1 MKSKA
6 HSKKCVELG
15 IVPVPITAEDQQLD
29 DSKSSGEIAIA
40 GDSDTDDGDDVD
52 DMDDDEDDEKE
63 TQAMIVAMV
72 VDRNGKDFGKVI
84 NEIAHFR
91 QKMRLKKGKVN

>member
-1 MKSKA
+1 MCDFY
-6 HSKKCVELG
+6 HTCVIDTKHVRFLTKWWSGTPRREPPQGFRL
-15 IVPVPITAEDQQLD
+15 EDATLKYMI
-29 DSKSSGEIAIA
+29 S
-40 GDSDTDDGDDVD
+40 
-52 DMDDDEDDEKE
+52 DEDDDKE

>member
-1 MKSKA
+1 MGKRVLIK
-6 HSKKCVELG
+6 
-15 IVPVPITAEDQQLD
+15 
-29 DSKSSGEIAIA
+29 
-40 GDSDTDDGDDVD
+40 DV
-52 DMDDDEDDEKE
+52 KE

-91 QKMRLKKGKVN
+91 RKMRLKKGKVN

>member
-1 MKSKA
+1 MIS
-6 HSKKCVELG
+6 
-15 IVPVPITAEDQQLD
+15 
-29 DSKSSGEIAIA
+29 
-40 GDSDTDDGDDVD
+40 
-52 DMDDDEDDEKE
+52 DEDDDKE

-91 QKMRLKKGKVN
+91 RKMRLKKGKVN